1 MASSPSDLTLDYKP
15 NGNGGGGGGT
25 YAVIPK
31 QQEPLVDGHHLTTTE
46 QTTQKL
52 REFLARLEEERL
64 KIDAFKREL
73 PLCMHLLNHGA
84 QRSCML
90 IGRRHG
96 CIHYSLCSCMSMNAW
111 A

>member
-15 NGNGGGGGGT
+15 NGSGGGGA

-31 QQEPLVDGHHLTTTE
+31 QQEPLVDGHHLTTE

-96 CIHYSLCSCMSMNAW
+96 CIHYSLCSCMAVTMC
-111 A
+111 

>member
-15 NGNGGGGGGT
+15 SGNGGGSGGT

-96 CIHYSLCSCMSMNAW
+96 CIHYSLCSCMAVTMC
-111 A
+111 